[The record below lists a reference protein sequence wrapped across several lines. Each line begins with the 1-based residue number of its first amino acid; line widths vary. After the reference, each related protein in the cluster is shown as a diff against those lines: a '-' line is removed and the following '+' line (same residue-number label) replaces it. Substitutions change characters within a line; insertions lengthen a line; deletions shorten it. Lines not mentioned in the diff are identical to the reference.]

1 MLKSSLAVLAGVIGG
16 SAVIWLIE
24 ASGHALFPPPGG
36 VDMHDPG
43 LTSEHL
49 QQMPVLLLSVVL
61 LAYAAGSF
69 AGGWISVAISE
80 KLRDSIIVGLA
91 LLGFGIVNLVMI
103 THPLWFIVV
112 SVLIYIPCA
121 YWGGKI
127 RVR

>member
-1 MLKSSLAVLAGVIGG
+1 MSEKTIKIGQVNCGADQLFLISGPCVIEDENLMMET
-16 SAVIWLIE
+16 AERL
-24 ASGHALFPPPGG
+24 
-36 VDMHDPG
+36 
-43 LTSEHL
+43 
-49 QQMPVLLLSVVL
+49 
-61 LAYAAGSF
+61 
-69 AGGWISVAISE
+69 VAISE

-121 YWGGKI
+121 YWGGKV